1 MLGATRLGAVTI
13 VIAVAAAIALIGL
26 GITVS
31 RQGASEDLEERL
43 ERYGGRDYV
52 PTQAEGGHSRR
63 TPGRLAQAV
72 EQAVAQK
79 SFTGNIRV
87 NLARADLRLTV
98 GEWLVTRLFLVI
110 LGFVIGVVLGQLAA
124 GLTLLIGLVGGVV
137 GFFAPGI
144 YLSLRIRRR
153 VKAFVNQL
161 SDTITLMANSLRAGY
176 SLLQTMEMV
185 SKESPPP
192 ISDEFRRVVHEVGLG
207 ISHQEAMAHL
217 LRRIPSDDLDLLI
230 SAINI
235 QYEVGGNLAQILDV
249 IGHTIRERVRIKGEI
264 GVLTAQQTI
273 SGYII
278 SALPVVL
285 GIVLFLVSPGYVSK
299 MFVIPWI
306 CMPIGSAIMI
316 VAGFFV
322 MKKITAI
329 EV

>member
-1 MLGATRLGAVTI
+1 MGATLLGAVTI
-13 VIAVAAAIALIGL
+13 VIAVAAAIALIGF

-52 PTQAEGGHSRR
+52 PSQADEGRSRR

-98 GEWLVTRLFLVI
+98 GEWLIIRLCLV
-110 LGFVIGVVLGQLAA
+110 LVGFVIGVVLGQLAS
-124 GLTLLIGLVGGVV
+124 GLTLLIGLVGGVA
-137 GFFAPGI
+137 GFFAPSI
-144 YLSLRIRRR
+144 YLSIRIRRR

-185 SKESPPP
+185 SKECPPP

-217 LRRIPSDDLDLLI
+217 LRRIQSDDLDLLI

-285 GIVLFLVSPGYVSK
+285 GIVLFVVSPAYVSK
-299 MFVIPWI
+299 MFVIPWV

-316 VAGFFV
+316 VAGFFI